1 MRLPFFKRKPED
13 IAGVMFAHV
22 VGFIDGVQFPGIEEQ
37 QINLAELYILGH
49 WLQVACVISAGGG
62 ATDRVL
68 NILESYSKQVLPRSI
83 HWLVQSNRMEEAS
96 VPAFQSYIRQHAQQR
111 REEYDVPGRTR
122 GLMRDVAEIA
132 VHHLMHSTTRSGNVA
147 QDVELLDGY
156 LVALVDVA
164 VPRLKEML

>member
-1 MRLPFFKRKPED
+1 MRPPFFKRKPED

-37 QINLAELYILGH
+37 QLNLAELYILGH

-62 ATDRVL
+62 ATNRVL
-68 NILESYSKQVLPRSI
+68 KVLESYSEQVLSRSI
-83 HWLVQSNRMEEAS
+83 LWLVQSNRMEEAS
-96 VPAFQSYIRQHAQQR
+96 VPAFQSYIREHAQQR
-111 REEYDVPGRTR
+111 REEYDVAVRTR

-132 VHHLMHSTTRSGNVA
+132 VHHLMRSTVRAENVA

-156 LVALVDVA
+156 LVGLVNVA
-164 VPRLKEML
+164 VPRLKEMF